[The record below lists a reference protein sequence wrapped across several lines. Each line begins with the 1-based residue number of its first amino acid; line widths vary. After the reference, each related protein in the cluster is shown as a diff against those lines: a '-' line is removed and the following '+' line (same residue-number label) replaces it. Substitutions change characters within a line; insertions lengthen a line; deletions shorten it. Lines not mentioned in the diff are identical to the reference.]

1 MTRPVN
7 VGLVACGESFKAIIW
22 VREDEYFQDGVL
34 LVSKLRNR
42 LSCNMGVYF
51 FPSQPTETETR

>member
-22 VREDEYFQDGVL
+22 VREDEYFQDEICFKQAAQPSELQLGVL
-34 LVSKLRNR
+34 FLAQALVQITQKA
-42 LSCNMGVYF
+42 
-51 FPSQPTETETR
+51 